1 MKGGSKGKYDPKT
14 FPLLAEGYAR
24 AGMID
29 IEICKKLRISQ
40 ESFYKYQR
48 EHPEFSE
55 AIKRGKAP
63 VDFEVENAL
72 LKRAMGFEYEE
83 KTTEVEIGSDGQ
95 PKPARIK
102 TTKKMI
108 AGDVGA
114 QAFWLKNRK
123 PETWRDKHD
132 VTISSDPFTELLMAA
147 AQRNGNIE

>member
-1 MKGGSKGKYDPKT
+1 MTRGSKGKYDPKT
-14 FPLLAEGYAR
+14 FPALAEGYAR
-24 AGMID
+24 AGLID
-29 IEICKKLRISQ
+29 TEICERLRISQ
-40 ESFYKYQR
+40 TSFYKYQ
-48 EHPEFSE
+48 ELHPEFTE

-83 KTTEVEIGSDGQ
+83 KTTEVEIGADGQ
-95 PKPARIK
+95 PRPAKIR

-132 VTISSDPFTELLMAA
+132 VNITSDPFTELLKAA
-147 AQRNGNIE
+147 AQRDGNNG